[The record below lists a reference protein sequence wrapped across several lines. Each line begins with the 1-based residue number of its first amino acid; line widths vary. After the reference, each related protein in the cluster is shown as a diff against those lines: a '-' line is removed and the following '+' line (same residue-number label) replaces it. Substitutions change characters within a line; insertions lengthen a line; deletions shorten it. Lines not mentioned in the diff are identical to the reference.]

1 MKPNFSI
8 IIPTYNR
15 ADLLLETI
23 RSVQHQTFE
32 DWECIVVDDGSTDN
46 TKSIIEDLIKKD
58 SRIKYVYQE
67 NAERSAA
74 RNNGIR
80 NSSGEYICFLDSD
93 DHFLSNH
100 LQELK
105 NVIETIE
112 DKTCMIV
119 NEMQI
124 VEGSSVQVSKLPEL
138 SKNRIEYLYVN
149 PLTPSRVCIHKKI
162 AELEQFDEDIVIVE
176 DRILW
181 MRIANRFPV
190 YISKH
195 IGVKYNIHAD
205 NSVNLKGNGAL
216 KTYQG
221 VQLGLK
227 RYPLI
232 FNCISKKAKN
242 DMNVRVQTNI
252 AYHYFL
258 NGSKA
263 KAIFWLVRALLIAP
277 LHSQS
282 KMRVYQICLILLGK
296 NLNLAH

>member
-1 MKPNFSI
+1 
-8 IIPTYNR
+8 
-15 ADLLLETI
+15 
-23 RSVQHQTFE
+23 
-32 DWECIVVDDGSTDN
+32 
-46 TKSIIEDLIKKD
+46 
-58 SRIKYVYQE
+58 
-67 NAERSAA
+67 
-74 RNNGIR
+74 
-80 NSSGEYICFLDSD
+80 
-93 DHFLSNH
+93 
-100 LQELK
+100 
-105 NVIETIE
+105 
-112 DKTCMIV
+112 MIV

-124 VEGSSVQVSKLPEL
+124 VEGSSIQVSKLPEL

-162 AELEQFDEDIVIVE
+162 VELELFDEDIVIVE

-205 NSVNLKGNGAL
+205 NSVNLKGNGAV

-221 VQLGLK
+221 VQLGMK
-227 RYPLI
+227 RYPYI
-232 FNCISKKAKN
+232 FNCISKKAKK

-258 NGSKA
+258 NGSKT
-263 KAIFWLVRALLIAP
+263 KAIFWLVKALLTAP
-277 LHSQS
+277 LHSQT

-296 NLNLAH
+296 NLNLAN

>member
-1 MKPNFSI
+1 MLFSI

-15 ADLLLETI
+15 ANLIPETI
-23 RSVQHQTFE
+23 RSVKNQTFE
-32 DWECIVVDDGSTDN
+32 DWECIIVDDGSTDN
-46 TKSIIEDLIKKD
+46 TKPIIENLIKED

-105 NVIETIE
+105 NVIEKIE
-112 DKTCMIV
+112 NKTCMIV

-162 AELEQFDEDIVIVE
+162 VELEQFDEDIVIVE

-181 MRIANRFPV
+181 MRIANRFPLK
-190 YISKH
+190 ISNH

-232 FNCISKKAKN
+232 FNCISKKAKD

-263 KAIFWLVRALLIAP
+263 KAIFWLVKALLTAP
-277 LHSQS
+277 LHRQT

-296 NLNLAH
+296 NLNLAN

>member
-1 MKPNFSI
+1 MKPTFSI
-8 IIPTYNR
+8 IIPTFNR
-15 ADLLLETI
+15 ADLLHNTLW
-23 RSVQHQTFE
+23 SVQNQTFE
-32 DWECIVVDDGSTDN
+32 DWECIIVDDGSTDN
-46 TKSIIEDLIKKD
+46 TKAIIEDLIKQD
-58 SRIKYVYQE
+58 SRFKYVYQE

-124 VEGSSVQVSKLPEL
+124 VEGSSIQVSKLPEL

-162 AELEQFDEDIVIVE
+162 VELEQFDEDIVIVE

-190 YISKH
+190 NISNH
-195 IGVKYNIHAD
+195 IGVKYNIHTD
-205 NSVNLKGNGAL
+205 NSVNLKGNGAF

-232 FNCISKKAKN
+232 FNCISKKAKD

-263 KAIFWLVRALLIAP
+263 KAIFWLVKALLTAP
-277 LHSQS
+277 LHSQT
-282 KMRVYQICLILLGK
+282 KMRVYQICFILLGK
-296 NLNLAH
+296 NLNLAN